1 MQFEEE
7 SEVVEEENDLFIPIN
22 KPKEARFSNNCLV
35 SNKGHLKQ
43 NDLMS
48 FWNTEKEYSNLL
60 TLRSY
65 LINYYILKIYFEL
78 FVNLIMKIK

>member
-7 SEVVEEENDLFIPIN
+7 SEVVEDENDLFIPIN

-35 SNKGHLKQ
+35 SNKGHVKK

-48 FWNTEKEYSNLL
+48 F
-60 TLRSY
+60 
-65 LINYYILKIYFEL
+65 
-78 FVNLIMKIK
+78 